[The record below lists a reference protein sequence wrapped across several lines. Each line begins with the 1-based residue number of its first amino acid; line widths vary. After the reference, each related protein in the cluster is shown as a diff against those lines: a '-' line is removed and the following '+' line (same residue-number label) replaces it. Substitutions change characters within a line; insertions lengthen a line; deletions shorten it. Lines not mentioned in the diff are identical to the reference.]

1 MICSK
6 SELDIKEDIDTH
18 WIRDM
23 GKDLDDISEADLG
36 VAVSDKYSRLESD
49 VIDVDNK

>member
-23 GKDLDDISEADLG
+23 GKDLYDLSDADLG
-36 VAVSDKYSRLESD
+36 ISVIEKYSRLE
-49 VIDVDNK
+49 

>member
-6 SELDIKEDIDTH
+6 SELEIQEDIDTH
-18 WIRDM
+18 WIWDM
-23 GKDLDDISEADLG
+23 GKDLDDLSDADLG
-36 VAVSDKYSRLESD
+36 ISVCEKYSRLESS